1 MILIDLVKV
10 KILLKN
16 TNTFLVASKEI
27 GLEVNS
33 EKKISIFSCLEI
45 SMWTKS
51 LNTVGNKT
59 FETIDFLKYIG
70 TNLTNQNYIHETI

>member
-1 MILIDLVKV
+1 MILIYLVKV

-16 TNTFLVASKEI
+16 TNAFLVASKEI
-27 GLEVNS
+27 GLGVNS
-33 EKKISIFSCLEI
+33 EKKISILSCLEI

-59 FETIDFLKYIG
+59 FENIDFLKYLG
-70 TNLTNQNYIHETI
+70 TTLTNQNYIHETI